1 MVAMEGCTLSFDVT
15 EWCNYETIGIPMATI
30 SLFKDKRITVFGLG
44 LNDGGVGTVLFLAKH
59 GAREIIVTDMK
70 SREELAPSLQKL
82 ASCKNIVYVLGQHR
96 PEDFTHVDMVIK
108 NPGIPWT
115 NEYVKMALA
124 HRVPVEMDS
133 SLFFQLC
140 PAPIIGV
147 TGSKGKTTTASLT
160 AHILE
165 HAGRSVVRVGIS
177 QVGVLGVLS
186 QVTKDS
192 IVVFELSSWRLSAL
206 GRLKKSPHI
215 AVLTNIYPDHLNYYK
230 TMAAY
235 MADKKYIFAFQK
247 STDVVV
253 ANFDNALAQ
262 EMVQDAPGSLLWAS
276 TLQALDGDG
285 AWRDGET
292 LLLSNQG
299 KEQVLL
305 PVENVPLPGSHNQT
319 NILLAALATLAA
331 GLSIKDVRAG
341 IVSFPGIPNR
351 LEKVAE
357 KNGVTYYNDTTAT
370 IPDAAVAA
378 LRSFAQP
385 TILLAGGSDKNL
397 EFSGLAKEIVKH
409 PKHTIFFRGAGTDK
423 LLLAIRA
430 LLPESNH
437 QFEVVESMSEAVRR
451 AAEYA
456 APGDIVLLSPGAAS
470 FGLFQNEFDRGEQFR
485 KAVEGL

>member
-1 MVAMEGCTLSFDVT
+1 
-15 EWCNYETIGIPMATI
+15 MATLP
-30 SLFKDKRITVFGLG
+30 LFRDKRITVFGLG

-70 SREELAPSLQKL
+70 SREELAPSLLKL
-82 ASCKNIVYVLGQHR
+82 ASYKNIVYVLGQHR
-96 PEDFTHVDMVIK
+96 PEDFTHVDMVVK
-108 NPGIPWT
+108 NPAIPWT

-133 SLFFQLC
+133 SLFFQFC

-147 TGSKGKTTTASLT
+147 TGSKGKTTTASLI
-160 AHILE
+160 AHMLE
-165 HAGRSVVRVGIS
+165 HAGRPVVRVGIS

-186 QVTKDS
+186 RVTKDS

-206 GRLKKSPHI
+206 ERLKKSPHI

-235 MADKKYIFAFQK
+235 MADKKNIFAFQK
-247 STDVVV
+247 NTDVVV
-253 ANFDNALAQ
+253 ANFDNALVQ
-262 EMVQDAPGSLLWAS
+262 EMVQNAPGSILFAS
-276 TLQALDGDG
+276 TVQALDGDG

-305 PVENVPLPGSHNQT
+305 PVENIPLVGDHNRM

-331 GLSIKDVRAG
+331 GLSVKDVRAG
-341 IVSFPGIPNR
+341 IVSFPGILNR

-357 KNGVTYYNDTTAT
+357 KNGVTYYNDTAAT

-397 EFSGLAKEIVKH
+397 EFSGLAQEIVKC
-409 PKHTIFFRGAGTDK
+409 PKRTIFFQGAGTDN

-430 LLPESNH
+430 LLPEGKH
-437 QFEVVESMSEAVRR
+437 QFEIVDSMSEAVRR

-485 KAVEGL
+485 AAVELL

>member
-1 MVAMEGCTLSFDVT
+1 
-15 EWCNYETIGIPMATI
+15 MATTP
-30 SLFKDKRITVFGLG
+30 LFRDKRITVFGLG
-44 LNDGGVGTVLFLAKH
+44 LNDGGVGTALFLAKQ

-70 SREELAPSLQKL
+70 SREELAPSLRKL

-96 PEDFTHVDMVIK
+96 PEDFTHVDMVVK

-124 HRVPVEMDS
+124 HHVPVEMDS

-147 TGSKGKTTTASLT
+147 TGSKGKTTTATLI
-160 AHILE
+160 AHMLE

-235 MADKKYIFAFQK
+235 MADKKYIFSFQK

-341 IVSFPGIPNR
+341 IVSFPGISNR

-397 EFSGLAKEIVKH
+397 EFSGLAKEIVKR
-409 PKHTIFFRGAGTDK
+409 PKHTIFFQGAGTDK

-430 LLPESNH
+430 LLPEGKS
-437 QFEVVESMSEAVRR
+437 QFEIVDSMSEAVRR

-485 KAVEGL
+485 KAVESL